1 MQSQLTPEHSHQGWS
16 IRAARAAD
24 AKSLVS
30 LCEQLGY
37 PVELG
42 DLETRLSELL
52 KMNTHLILVAVDED
66 KHIRGWVHA
75 FERPLLMTAPAA
87 EVGGLVVDR
96 SWRRSGLGKALLS
109 GVVEWANRHGLKG
122 VNIRSNVKRTSAH
135 EFYLAND
142 FEFVKES
149 LTFHKV
155 L

>member
-1 MQSQLTPEHSHQGWS
+1 MQSHLTPEYYTQGWS
-16 IRAARAAD
+16 IRAARSSD
-24 AKSLVS
+24 ANSLVS

-42 DLETRLSELL
+42 DLATRLSGLL
-52 KMNTHLILVAVDED
+52 KLKTHLILVAVDED

-75 FERPLLMTAPAA
+75 FERPLLITAAAA

-96 SWRRSGLGKALLS
+96 SWRRSGVGKALLS
-109 GVVEWANRHGLKG
+109 GVVEWANRQGLKG

-135 EFYLAND
+135 AFYLAND

-149 LTFHKV
+149 LTFHRV
-155 L
+155 F